1 MKNSPLTL
9 STVISYVK
17 IPVFKSHP
25 NKLHPLSKNKR
36 GKIFTYTGIFTGKT
50 QKSLEK
56 GCVCTTR
63 QLITTQ
69 HSHLSLRFSGRT
81 IYLSTI
87 LAPSIPGGKNWGK
100 QSPCVLRRA
109 DEVVTEISNFPWIF
123 NLTLCSCNTK
133 MNMAH
138 ILRDSDNLNE
148 LSGIQYVLIGKKMI
162 FFYSAF
168 TVPMKFYKTE
178 NPSG

>member
-1 MKNSPLTL
+1 
-9 STVISYVK
+9 
-17 IPVFKSHP
+17 
-25 NKLHPLSKNKR
+25 
-36 GKIFTYTGIFTGKT
+36 
-50 QKSLEK
+50 
-56 GCVCTTR
+56 
-63 QLITTQ
+63 
-69 HSHLSLRFSGRT
+69 
-81 IYLSTI
+81 
-87 LAPSIPGGKNWGK
+87 
-100 QSPCVLRRA
+100 
-109 DEVVTEISNFPWIF
+109 
-123 NLTLCSCNTK
+123 